1 MDRRYQHLSSEE
13 RGAILA
19 AYTDNKSARAIARML
34 GRNVS
39 TVARELKRG
48 LDPDD
53 EAMRYCPTRAAQ
65 GYRLRRQHC
74 GRKPRLVKG
83 NWLFKRV
90 EIGLCFLRWSPEQ
103 IAGRL
108 RRMHPDNPEC
118 HISHETIYASIYA
131 HPKGELKKA
140 MIEALRQQKATRGR
154 RRTTPAGGSMV
165 PDDLRIVNRPEDI
178 ESRLFPGH
186 WEGDFIKGAYN
197 RSAVGTVVE
206 RKTRY
211 VVLSKM
217 NGCTALDALEG
228 FSRQLGKQPAI
239 MRQSFTYDRGSEMAC
254 HEELARRLKLDI
266 WFADPHAPWQRGSN
280 ENTNGLLREFMPKGT
295 DLSEHSQTYL
305 NDLAR
310 LLNQR
315 PRKALGFATPEEAMA
330 EELQALGKTVALD
343 S

>member
-1 MDRRYQHLSSEE
+1 
-13 RGAILA
+13 
-19 AYTDNKSARAIARML
+19 
-34 GRNVS
+34 
-39 TVARELKRG
+39 
-48 LDPDD
+48 
-53 EAMRYCPTRAAQ
+53 
-65 GYRLRRQHC
+65 
-74 GRKPRLVKG
+74 
-83 NWLFKRV
+83 
-90 EIGLCFLRWSPEQ
+90 
-103 IAGRL
+103 
-108 RRMHPDNPEC
+108 
-118 HISHETIYASIYA
+118 
-131 HPKGELKKA
+131 
-140 MIEALRQQKATRGR
+140 
-154 RRTTPAGGSMV
+154 
-165 PDDLRIVNRPEDI
+165 
-178 ESRLFPGH
+178 
-186 WEGDFIKGAYN
+186 
-197 RSAVGTVVE
+197 
-206 RKTRY
+206 
-211 VVLSKM
+211 M

-305 NDLAR
+305 NDVAR